1 MSIMEKAY
9 ELGQEI
15 AMSKEL
21 REMKN
26 AELEM
31 MQDDEAQK
39 IIQEFNEKQ
48 KLFMAMQREGKELT
62 ESQKEEVKDLEQRM
76 LDNPLIYKF
85 FKAQQDFEKVLEE
98 INEIISRAIAGE
110 HSSCDDSCCSTCGTC
125 GSC

>member
-48 KLFMAMQREGKELT
+48 KLFMAMQREGNKPT